1 MIVGTC
7 RYMTIRLS
15 DNVRIRQNT
24 WKKTEN
30 NNVQMADICGTH
42 RRPGSRAQ
50 NIIGRVHYAESAM
63 GRRRAERARTRQ
75 YRPNTLYSYRVIVL
89 EIGGEQTP
97 VNNARRRAH
106 HNTTTTTLCVCTTSR
121 SRRPTKTIVTYL
133 IFHTFFF
140 FFCRDREIYE
150 RAKWQ
155 IIIIIIL
162 YTHHRDIIL
171 LLRVLHYYYYYTSA
185 SLGNYNNIIVY
196 THSPRRRV

>member
-1 MIVGTC
+1 
-7 RYMTIRLS
+7 MTIRLS

-30 NNVQMADICGTH
+30 NNVQMADIWGTH

-121 SRRPTKTIVTYL
+121 SRRPTKTNLTYL

-140 FFCRDREIYE
+140 FFLPRS
-150 RAKWQ
+150 WN
-155 IIIIIIL
+155 
-162 YTHHRDIIL
+162 
-171 LLRVLHYYYYYTSA
+171 LRTGEMA
-185 SLGNYNNIIVY
+185 NNNNNNIIY
-196 THSPRRRV
+196 TSPRHNIIIARITLLLLLYLCVSR